1 MLDQSVIMAMSIP
14 AREICTMPVTR
25 ISCLCLTSLFLVF
38 ALSACKMESQPVKGF
53 ILPDGDV
60 ALGEQV
66 FVKYGCHGCHTIPGV
81 DLPKIEPEPELV
93 LEIGGE
99 VYRVKNEGELLTSVI
114 NPTHVVSQEYI
125 TKLESTNRGSA
136 ESPMPYYGDAMTI
149 TEMINLVAFLR
160 AQYSKLMPD
169 FFQSYVPG
177 D

>member
-1 MLDQSVIMAMSIP
+1 MAVSIP

-25 ISCLCLTSLFLVF
+25 NSCLCLISLFLVF
-38 ALSACKMESQPVKGF
+38 ALSACKMESPPVKGF

-66 FVKYGCHGCHTIPGV
+66 FVKYGCHGCHTILGV
-81 DLPKIEPEPELV
+81 DLPKIEPAPEFV

-114 NPTHVVSQEYI
+114 IPTHVVSQEYI
-125 TKLESTNRGSA
+125 SKLESANVGSA

-160 AQYSKLMPD
+160 VQYSKLMPD